1 MTLPSRALFVS
12 RYYWPEL
19 IGSAPFSTDL
29 ATWLTEHGVYTT
41 VLAGLPHYPGTVVF
55 EGYRDGSRPSEQVG
69 GSPVER
75 LQVGP
80 PSVDSTSARIR
91 NEATFLFKGLWALVS
106 GRVERHPLVLSL
118 CPSILS
124 VALGLAAR
132 RRGGICVA
140 VVHDVQSGLA
150 KSLGMTRLR
159 GLARAMLTLE
169 RVVLNR
175 VDLVVVLS
183 EQMKQ
188 ELTDSGVRVPIEV
201 VPLWVDVERMK
212 PTRPAAGSSLKVLYS
227 GNFGRKQGLLQLVD
241 LAERLAVV
249 RPDIQIV
256 LRGSGNQVAAVA
268 EEIGRRRLTNVVLDD
283 LRTSDDL
290 ASALAVGDIHLVPQ
304 NPGVGSFSLPSKIFN
319 IMAVGRPFV
328 ATASPGSALWQ
339 LERESGAFLCV
350 PSNSPEAFADAVVRL
365 AEDASLRG
373 QLGSRGRA
381 FVETNYA
388 KPLVL
393 ARFMRC
399 LDALA

>member
-1 MTLPSRALFVS
+1 MTLPTRALFVS

-29 ATWLTEHGVYTT
+29 AAWLSEHGVYTT

-55 EGYRDGSRPSEQVG
+55 EGYRDGSKHSELVG

-75 LQVGP
+75 LRVGP

-91 NEATFLFKGLWALVS
+91 NEAAFLWKGLWALAT
-106 GRVERHPLVLSL
+106 GRVARHDLVLSL

-132 RRGGICVA
+132 RRGGVCVA

-150 KSLGMTRLR
+150 RTLGMTRLR
-159 GLARAMLTLE
+159 GLACAMLTLE

-183 EQMKQ
+183 EQMRQ
-188 ELTDSGVRVPIEV
+188 E
-201 VPLWVDVERMK
+201 
-212 PTRPAAGSSLKVLYS
+212 
-227 GNFGRKQGLLQLVD
+227 QLVE
-241 LAERLAVV
+241 LAARLAVL

-268 EEIGRRRLTNVVLDD
+268 EEIRRRRLANVILDD
-283 LRTSDDL
+283 LRAGEDL
-290 ASALAVGDIHLVPQ
+290 ASALATGDIHLVPQ
-304 NPGVGSFSLPSKIFN
+304 NPGVGAFSLPSKIFN

-339 LERESGAFLCV
+339 LQRESGAFLCV

-365 AEDASLRG
+365 ADDASLRG
-373 QLGSRGRA
+373 QLGSRGRI
-381 FVETNYA
+381 FVEQNYA

-399 LDALA
+399 LDAVA